1 MTNPEWVEILQD
13 ALPLQEKEER
23 RQTGIWLGF
32 EWFEVQANPQTL
44 KKMVTLKL
52 LDITFSSHSST
63 HYKVADPALVREAIL
78 VISEPASE
86 PQHEMPADIFESIV
100 GYPDVQTLL
109 DYHRAVL
116 GRSKRYFLTLSRT
129 DLDRELDEPWFQP
142 LPKVGVRLVS
152 ILEDSLLHVGQAAY
166 VRGLREGKG
175 WQSY

>member
-1 MTNPEWVEILQD
+1 MEWQDLLMDGYERVLEYLENVLNGLIQDDLKWQPRSDCNSIGWLTWHLTRQQD
-13 ALPLQEKEER
+13 AQVATLMMEEQLWIKEGWHSKFQRARDPED
-23 RQTGIWLGF
+23 TGFGHAP
-32 EWFEVQANPQTL
+32 EQVSA
-44 KKMVTLKL
+44 
-52 LDITFSSHSST
+52 
-63 HYKVADPALVREAIL
+63 
-78 VISEPASE
+78 
-86 PQHEMPADIFESIV
+86 FES
-100 GYPDVQTLL
+100 PDVQTLL